1 MAYDTRFARLLHVL
15 IHMHLRGGTTTSGTL
30 AQMLHTNEVVV
41 RRTMAALRTAG
52 MVTSTGGR
60 NGGWALARGLDTIT
74 ARDVYEAIAHGSAFT
89 IGPADDNPACPVERA
104 ANQLVA
110 QSLREGEQALLQHLG
125 AKRLSDVAAEIVAR
139 QPGPG
144 H

>member
-15 IHMHLRGGTTTSGTL
+15 VHMHLRGGTTTSGTL

-60 NGGWALARGLDTIT
+60 KGGLDAGTGAGHHYGAGCVRGHRPRRGIH
-74 ARDVYEAIAHGSAFT
+74 D
-89 IGPADDNPACPVERA
+89 RA
-104 ANQLVA
+104 
-110 QSLREGEQALLQHLG
+110 G
-125 AKRLSDVAAEIVAR
+125 
-139 QPGPG
+139 
-144 H
+144 